1 MGSASDDAVHATG
14 TIFRLRD
21 LDARSRAVAGLLALA
36 LVLAPVF
43 AVAHFLPDWSPTSD
57 NAFIALRAL
66 DVGTSRTPMTGQPSF
81 SAYYAGNEE
90 VHVDHLGA
98 LEFYALAPF
107 VRALGVSAG
116 MLTFAAAVSGAA
128 ALLSTWVVF
137 RLLGPRAAVAAAVV
151 VALVLYTRGAGAL
164 VNPLSSVF
172 SGFPLFC
179 AAVLVWALLS
189 GDDRLLP
196 LTAGVVS
203 FGIQMHLAVGLVTSV
218 LVVAALVGMAA
229 HWWSSGLRDDPEVRR
244 RAVRL
249 SLATAAV
256 SVVLWLP
263 VIAQQLFGE
272 YPNLSALVEFG
283 TDTDRASQGS
293 AVAVRQLAHVLALPP
308 LLGRRDFQPFSSLF
322 APPDWRTWLS
332 ALAVLV
338 TLAAVGA
345 MWWRRS
351 RVAGEGEG
359 TGTGDPAEATAARRR
374 SLLVVMV
381 AVLIAASY
389 VNTSNIPVSNEA
401 FRGEF
406 YHWVWPLTFFV
417 TLALA
422 LAAGEG
428 IGALA
433 ARARAAGVS
442 MPAGLGVV
450 PVAAA
455 VLVVAALGVAGTAI
469 DRDANSLQAVQ
480 SELPREV
487 YESLADQVVEERGDL
502 QGPVLLDV
510 QGQLDIGLH
519 QSGLAAQLEAAGLP
533 VVLPTDNI
541 NYVADQRLADP
552 DTVGSALVLTVETL
566 AWHPGAALDAPG
578 REIARY
584 DVRMRAADVY
594 DDLVA
599 EVEDADHVVFGDE
612 LRART
617 AATPVE
623 EGRLTEA
630 YLQENAPEVLRHTPT
645 LALLQ
650 ESPLAEPALDPDEL
664 AYLETAL
671 DDAGKDAPVGSF
683 TAVQLRVFE
692 VTGPE
697 LDEMLGR
704 TG

>member
-1 MGSASDDAVHATG
+1 MHLGKTRGWKQPGNDAVPVTS
-14 TIFRLRD
+14 TVFRLRD
-21 LDARSRAVAGLLALA
+21 LDPRGRVVAALLALA
-36 LVLAPVF
+36 LLLAPVF

-107 VRALGVSAG
+107 VRTLGVSAG
-116 MLTFAAAVSGAA
+116 MLTFAAAVSGGA

-137 RLLGPRAAVAAAVV
+137 RLLGPRAAVVAAVV
-151 VALVLYTRGAGAL
+151 MALVLYTRGAGAL

-179 AAVLVWALLS
+179 AAVLVWALLC

-203 FGIQMHLAVGLVTSV
+203 FALQMHLAVGLVTGV
-218 LVVAALVGMAA
+218 LAVAAVVGVGVG
-229 HWWSSGLRDDPEVRR
+229 WWTAGIRRDPEVRR
-244 RAVRL
+244 HAVRVTL
-249 SLATAAV
+249 VTAAV

-263 VIAQQLFGE
+263 VFVQQLFGQ

-283 TDTDRASQGS
+283 SDTDRAAQGGD
-293 AVAVRQLAHVLALPP
+293 VAIRHIAHVLALPP

-322 APPDWRTWLS
+322 ASPDWRTWLS
-332 ALAVLV
+332 ALAMLAVLV
-338 TLAAVGA
+338 PAGA
-345 MWWRRS
+345 GWWRRS
-351 RVAGEGEG
+351 GRD
-359 TGTGDPAEATAARRR
+359 GDPVEAAGARRR

-381 AVLIAASY
+381 GVLIVAGYLNS
-389 VNTSNIPVSNEA
+389 SNIPVSNEA
-401 FRGEF
+401 FRAEF

-428 IGALA
+428 IAALA
-433 ARARAAGVS
+433 DRARAAGRHL
-442 MPAGLGVV
+442 PDRLAAV

-455 VLVVAALGVAGTAI
+455 VLVIAALGVVSTVSE
-469 DRDANSLQAVQ
+469 RDANALQAVQ
-480 SELPREV
+480 SELPRDV
-487 YESLADQVVEERGDL
+487 YESLADQVAERRGDL
-502 QGPVLLDV
+502 PSPVLLGV
-510 QGQLDIGLH
+510 EGQLDIGLH
-519 QSGLAAQLEAAGLP
+519 QSGLAVQLEEDGMP
-533 VVLPTDNI
+533 VVLAADNI
-541 NYVADQRLADP
+541 NYVAAERLADP
-552 DTVGSALVLTVETL
+552 DTVGSALVLRVETL
-566 AWHPGAALDAPG
+566 AWHPGDALEAPG
-578 REIARY
+578 REVARV
-584 DVRMRAADVY
+584 DVRMGAAEVY

-599 EVEDADHVVFGDE
+599 AVEGADRVEFGDE
-612 LRART
+612 LRERT
-617 AATPVE
+617 ARTPVE
-623 EGRLTEA
+623 EGRLTEDF
-630 YLQENAPEVLRHTPT
+630 LHENASEALRHGPT

-650 ESPLAEPALDPDEL
+650 ESPLAEPELDPDEL

-671 DDAGKDAPVGSF
+671 DDAGKAAPVGSF

-692 VTGPE
+692 VTGPD
-697 LDEMLGR
+697 LDEMLDRAG
-704 TG
+704 